1 MEIILCLIY
10 CFVVIYGLYKIYNRY
25 YRYCSDENSDIEFQ
39 SISEQIEYLNDLREQ
54 LQTVEEMITDISI
67 CSPDEHEKVI
77 SCEWMNSRGNKLRYD
92 LWINGKNSTSEDLLK
107 IAYSERRRL
116 RTSLKSE
123 IKKLSERCNENCNE
137 NYPLFGG
144 GGSSND

>member
-1 MEIILCLIY
+1 METILVITY
-10 CFVVIYGLYKIYNRY
+10 CSAVIYILYKIYNRY
-25 YRYCSDENSDIEFQ
+25 YRSDENSDIEFQ
-39 SISEQIEYLNDLREQ
+39 SISEQIEHLNELREQ
-54 LQTVEEMITDISI
+54 LQTIEEMITDVSI

-77 SCEWMNSRGNKLRYD
+77 SCEWMNSLGNKLKYD
-92 LWINGKNSTSEDLLK
+92 LWVDGKNSTSEELLK

-137 NYPLFGG
+137 NYSLSRGG
-144 GGSSND
+144 GEQQ

>member
-1 MEIILCLIY
+1 MEIMLCLIY
-10 CFVVIYGLYKIYNRY
+10 YSVVIYGLYKIYNRY
-25 YRYCSDENSDIEFQ
+25 YRSDENSDIEFQ
-39 SISEQIEYLNDLREQ
+39 SISEQIEHLNDLREQ

-123 IKKLSERCNENCNE
+123 IKKLSERCNEN
-137 NYPLFGG
+137 YPLFGG

>member
-1 MEIILCLIY
+1 MEIFLCLIY
-10 CFVVIYGLYKIYNRY
+10 CSVVIYGLYKIYNRY
-25 YRYCSDENSDIEFQ
+25 YHSDENSDIEFQ
-39 SISEQIEYLNDLREQ
+39 SISEQIEHLNDLREQ

-77 SCEWMNSRGNKLRYD
+77 SCEWMSSRGDKLRYD

-116 RTSLKSE
+116 RTSLKAE

-144 GGSSND
+144 GGSRND

>member
-1 MEIILCLIY
+1 METILVITY
-10 CFVVIYGLYKIYNRY
+10 CSAVIYILYKIYNRY
-25 YRYCSDENSDIEFQ
+25 YRSDEDSDIEFQ
-39 SISEQIEYLNDLREQ
+39 NISEQIEHLNELREQ
-54 LQTVEEMITDISI
+54 LQTIEEMITDVSI

-77 SCEWMNSRGNKLRYD
+77 SCEWMNSLGNKLKYD
-92 LWINGKNSTSEDLLK
+92 LWVDGKNSTSEELLK

-137 NYPLFGG
+137 NYSLSRG

>member
-1 MEIILCLIY
+1 METILVITY
-10 CFVVIYGLYKIYNRY
+10 CSTVIYILYKIYNRY
-25 YRYCSDENSDIEFQ
+25 YRSDENSDIEFQ
-39 SISEQIEYLNDLREQ
+39 SISEQIEHLNELREQ
-54 LQTVEEMITDISI
+54 LQTIEEMITDVSI

-77 SCEWMNSRGNKLRYD
+77 SCEWMNSIGNKLKYD
-92 LWINGKNSTSEDLLK
+92 LWVDGKNSTSEELLK

-137 NYPLFGG
+137 NYSLSRGG
-144 GGSSND
+144 GEQQ

>member
-1 MEIILCLIY
+1 METILVITY
-10 CFVVIYGLYKIYNRY
+10 CSAVIYILYKIYNRY
-25 YRYCSDENSDIEFQ
+25 YRSDEDSDIEFQ
-39 SISEQIEYLNDLREQ
+39 NISEQIEHLNELREQ
-54 LQTVEEMITDISI
+54 LQTIEEMITDVSI

-77 SCEWMNSRGNKLRYD
+77 SCEWMNSLGNKLKYD
-92 LWINGKNSTSEDLLK
+92 LWVDGKNSTSEELLK

-137 NYPLFGG
+137 NYSLSRGG
-144 GGSSND
+144 GEQQ